1 MAKSR
6 ALINKLKRREK
17 QMRMDHNGFDRRDK
31 QDKSEEILAKSKGY
45 KLMRGIQRRL
55 DKKFSSDAVGHE
67 PMLSKRMKASTI
79 ERFDYDAGAPE
90 DFGIRL
96 TMAAGLIAD
105 AGVQVG
111 DIVKMIHGA
120 LKGKELKVIA
130 VTDST
135 HLRLEDVS
143 SFVGPESDKQVRFQ
157 LSSVKKS
164 YK

>member
-1 MAKSR
+1 MGKAR

-17 QMRMDHNGFDRRDK
+17 SIKMDHNGFDRRDK
-31 QDKSEEILAKSKGY
+31 QDKQEEVLAKTKGY

-55 DKKFSSDAVGHE
+55 DKKWGYDSAGHE

-79 ERFDYDAGAPE
+79 ERFDYDAGAPT

-111 DIVKMIHGA
+111 DIVKILHGA
-120 LKGKELKVIA
+120 MKGKELKVVA

-157 LSSVKKS
+157 LSAVKKS